1 MTKPRKR
8 GPKSD
13 PGAIRL
19 SDVARRVGC
28 STSTVSR
35 ALTMPAVVNEE
46 VRTRIHA
53 AIAELGYLRN
63 NAAGALRTRR
73 TRTIGAVIPTLDHA
87 IYARLVET
95 LQNAAGENGYSLL
108 VTTSNFEVEREWRQ
122 ARLLVERGAEGLV
135 LVGHTHAP
143 ELMALLAAKQIP
155 FINTYTYRPKSAQ
168 SSVGFDNR
176 AASAQIAQYLYEL
189 GHRQFGLIVG
199 FRKNNDRVKD
209 RIDGVVETLAAH
221 GVEVPETAI
230 VEEPYSIEGGR
241 GGLRRLLER
250 APKPTAVIC
259 GSDVL
264 AFGAVVECDER
275 GIEIPRQLS
284 LAGFDDL
291 DFAAHL
297 RPALT
302 TVRVPAAEMGK
313 RAADYLMAQLDG
325 KPHAAH
331 YPLDTSLILRQST
344 APPRAMRGAREAPA
358 TKKGLVR
365 SRKSKAGGRR
375 HKAV

>member
-1 MTKPRKR
+1 MPKPRKR
-8 GPKSD
+8 GQKQD

-35 ALTMPAVVNEE
+35 ALTMPAVVNAE
-46 VRTRIHA
+46 VRTRINA

-95 LQNAAGENGYSLL
+95 MQNAAGENGYSLL

-135 LVGHTHAP
+135 LVGHTHAA
-143 ELMALLAAKQIP
+143 ELTALLASKDIP
-155 FINTYTYRPKSAQ
+155 YVNTYTYRPKSGQ

-176 AASAQIAQYLYEL
+176 AASAQIAKYLYEL
-189 GHRQFGLIVG
+189 GHRNFGLIVG

-209 RIDGVVETLAAH
+209 RIDGVLGTLAAY
-221 GVEVPETAI
+221 GVEVPESSI

-241 GGLRRLLER
+241 GGLRRLLET

-264 AFGAVVECDER
+264 AFGAIIECEER
-275 GIEIPRQLS
+275 GIAVPRQLS
-284 LAGFDDL
+284 IAGFDDL

-313 RAADYLMAQLDG
+313 RAAEYLMARLDG

-344 APPRAMRGAREAPA
+344 APPRATRPTRDAPAARKRQARGA
-358 TKKGLVR
+358 KGKTGE
-365 SRKSKAGGRR
+365 SRQRAR
-375 HKAV
+375 